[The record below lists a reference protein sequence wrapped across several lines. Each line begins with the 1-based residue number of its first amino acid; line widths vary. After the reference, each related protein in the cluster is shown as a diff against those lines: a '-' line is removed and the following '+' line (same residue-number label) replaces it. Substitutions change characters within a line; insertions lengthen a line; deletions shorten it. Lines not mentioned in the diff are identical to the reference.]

1 MNIENKKILI
11 VGGTSGFGL
20 EIAKLALQNN
30 ATVTIIGRD
39 KDRLEEALQSLKLV
53 NTSVTGYIVEA
64 TNVNQLNYFFEQNGS
79 FDHVVSMLG
88 GAMDGGFLDN
98 TVENIEKIVKG
109 KFFNNLQLAQIAKK
123 HLNKKGSIILTA
135 GSGGSPATA
144 SGAYVGNHAIDQLVQ
159 GLALELAPDYRVN
172 AVSPTWT
179 PTGLWRDMDD
189 HDKDEQIK
197 SFSDAVPLKRLGSLQ
212 EVGSG
217 YLYLMS
223 NDFITGQ
230 TMHIDGGIDLR

>member
-1 MNIENKKILI
+1 M
-11 VGGTSGFGL
+11 
-20 EIAKLALQNN
+20 A
-30 ATVTIIGRD
+30 
-39 KDRLEEALQSLKLV
+39 
-53 NTSVTGYIVEA
+53 
-64 TNVNQLNYFFEQNGS
+64 
-79 FDHVVSMLG
+79 
-88 GAMDGGFLDN
+88 
-98 TVENIEKIVKG
+98 
-109 KFFNNLQLAQIAKK
+109 
-123 HLNKKGSIILTA
+123 
-135 GSGGSPATA
+135 
-144 SGAYVGNHAIDQLVQ
+144 
-159 GLALELAPDYRVN
+159 LAPDYRVN